1 MSHSS
6 DAPDTGTPDSATRDA
21 GTPDAGTPDN
31 VERPLTPG
39 RPPELLPVG
48 GGAHLRRRRPADAAA
63 LNDAV
68 IANLDH
74 LRPYMPWA
82 ANAPTLP
89 ESQQLSVRGEQ
100 VWDEGT
106 DFMYLLG
113 LDADPAVVIGGFGL
127 HGRIGPGALEIGY
140 WVHREHTGRGLAT
153 AAARALT
160 EAALALPGITRA
172 EIHCDESNAASA
184 AVPRKLGY
192 TLDRIDDEKP
202 TAPAETGRKMIWVT
216 GS

>member
-1 MSHSS
+1 MSHST
-6 DAPDTGTPDSATRDA
+6 DAPDNT
-21 GTPDAGTPDN
+21 
-31 VERPLTPG
+31 VRPLTPG
-39 RPPELLPVG
+39 RPPELLPIG
-48 GGAHLRRRRPADAAA
+48 GGAHLRRRRLADAAA
-63 LNDAV
+63 LNTAV
-68 IANLDH
+68 LANLDH

-89 ESQQLSVRGEQ
+89 ESEQLSVRGEQ

-113 LDADPAVVIGGFGL
+113 LDAEPDVVIGGFGL
-127 HGRIGPGALEIGY
+127 HGRIGQGALEIGY
-140 WVHREHTGRGLAT
+140 WVHREHVGRGLAT

-160 EAALALPGITRA
+160 GAALALPGITRA

-192 TLDRIDDEKP
+192 TLDRIDSAAP

>member
-1 MSHSS
+1 MSHSA
-6 DAPDTGTPDSATRDA
+6 DAPDTA
-21 GTPDAGTPDN
+21 
-31 VERPLTPG
+31 VRPVSTG
-39 RPPELLPVG
+39 RPPELLPLG
-48 GGAHLRRRRPADAAA
+48 NGAHLRRRRLADAAA
-63 LNDAV
+63 LNAAV

-74 LRPYMPWA
+74 LRPWMPWA
-82 ANAPTLP
+82 RTVPTLA
-89 ESQQLSVRGEQ
+89 ESEQLSASGEQ
-100 VWDEGT
+100 VWDRGT

-113 LDADPAVVIGGFGL
+113 LDAEPALVIGGFGL

-160 EAALALPGITRA
+160 DAALALPGITRA

-184 AVPRKLGY
+184 AVPRRLGY
-192 TLDRIDDEKP
+192 ALDRIDLAEP

-216 GS
+216 GA

>member
-1 MSHSS
+1 MSHST
-6 DAPDTGTPDSATRDA
+6 DAPDNT
-21 GTPDAGTPDN
+21 
-31 VERPLTPG
+31 VRPLTTG
-39 RPPELLPVG
+39 RPPELLPLG
-48 GGAHLRRRRPADAAA
+48 GGAHLRRRRVADAAG
-63 LNDAV
+63 LNAAV
-68 IANLDH
+68 LANLDH
-74 LRPYMPWA
+74 LRPWMPWA

-89 ESQQLSVRGEQ
+89 ESEELSVRGEQ

-113 LDADPAVVIGGFGL
+113 LDAEPALVIGGFGL
-127 HGRIGPGALEIGY
+127 HGRLGPGALEIGY

-160 EAALALPGITRA
+160 GAALALPGITRA
-172 EIHCDESNAASA
+172 EIHCDESNGASA

-192 TLDRIDDEKP
+192 TLDRIDAATP

-216 GS
+216 GA

>member
-1 MSHSS
+1 MSHST
-6 DAPDTGTPDSATRDA
+6 DAPDTGASEHTAH
-21 GTPDAGTPDN
+21 
-31 VERPLTPG
+31 PLTAG
-39 RPPELLPVG
+39 RPPELLPIG
-48 GGAHLRRRRPADAAA
+48 GGAHLRRRRLADAAA
-63 LNDAV
+63 LNAAV

-89 ESQQLSVRGEQ
+89 ESEQLSVRGEQ

-113 LDADPAVVIGGFGL
+113 LDAEPALVIGGFGL
-127 HGRIGPGALEIGY
+127 HGRLGPGALEIGY

-172 EIHCDESNAASA
+172 EIHCDESNTASA

-192 TLDRIDDEKP
+192 TLNRIDSATP

>member
-1 MSHSS
+1 MSHST
-6 DAPDTGTPDSATRDA
+6 DAPDTT
-21 GTPDAGTPDN
+21 
-31 VERPLTPG
+31 VRPLTPG

-48 GGAHLRRRRPADAAA
+48 GGAHLRRRRLADAAA
-63 LNDAV
+63 LNAAV
-68 IANLDH
+68 VANLDH

-82 ANAPTLP
+82 VNAPTLP
-89 ESQQLSVRGEQ
+89 ESEQLSLRGEQ

-113 LDADPAVVIGGFGL
+113 LDAEPEVVIGGFGL
-127 HGRIGPGALEIGY
+127 HGRIGPDALEIGY

-192 TLDRIDDEKP
+192 TLDRIETETP